1 MTDNVNY
8 QINQPDVIYE
18 KFDKEYVVVNLKNG
32 SYYAL
37 KGTSAHIWRELVN
50 GASRDEI
57 LTALQSEYAADESII
72 VSAVETFLMELENET
87 LVTRQS
93 KTLTL
98 NTHSTPTSNPPRVP
112 FTPPVLEKFTDMRE
126 VLQLDPIHQVD
137 DSGWPAHK
145 PA

>member
-1 MTDNVNY
+1 MNDNITFHVNR
-8 QINQPDVIYE
+8 PDVIDE
-18 KFDKEYVVVNLKNG
+18 MFDGEYVVVNLKNG

-37 KGTSAHIWRELVN
+37 KGTSAHIWRELVKD
-50 GASRDEI
+50 ASRDEI
-57 LTALQSEYAADESII
+57 LTALQSEYAADENIL
-72 VSAVETFLMELENET
+72 VNAVETFLKELENET

-93 KTLTL
+93 KTSTL
-98 NTHSTPTSNPPRVP
+98 NVHSAPPSNAPRAP
-112 FTPPVLEKFTDMRE
+112 FTPPVLEKFTDMRQ